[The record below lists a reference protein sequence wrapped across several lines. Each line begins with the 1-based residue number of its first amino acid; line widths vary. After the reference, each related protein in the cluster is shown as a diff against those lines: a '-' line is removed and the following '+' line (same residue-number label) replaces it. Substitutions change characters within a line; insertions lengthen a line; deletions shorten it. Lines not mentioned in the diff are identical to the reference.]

1 MRNPCRVAPI
11 RPGGVIL
18 CPRSQAKLLAPK
30 TEYEPLLDEKR
41 NTVDWVVI
49 AFSYSETGRDYH
61 RLLHGSD
68 EKKGYFKVVNSKDG
82 PNWATYYKSQEAY
95 EEHCSSMQV
104 SAKRHTTFTTG
115 IRCK

>member
-1 MRNPCRVAPI
+1 MPPWAHD
-11 RPGGVIL
+11 GVIL

-49 AFSYSETGRDYH
+49 AFSYGVTGRDYH

-68 EKKGYFKVVNSKDG
+68 EKKGYFKVVNSNDG
-82 PNWATYYKSQEAY
+82 LDRATYYQSKEAY
-95 EEHCSSMQV
+95 EEHCSSMQAR
-104 SAKRHTTFTTG
+104 SAKRPE
-115 IRCK
+115 C